1 MKDFQYITSSHPA
14 YIEGLYNDF
23 VKDPSSVDA
32 DLRKF
37 FEGFDFAVTN
47 GTAVSG
53 NAPVNGAAPAGIDW
67 MSEIRAYRLI
77 LRYRNK
83 GHLLADT
90 NPIRKRKDR
99 GANLDPA
106 SFGFTESDLDK
117 TFHAGSLIGLGTAT
131 LRTIIDHLKKCY
143 TGHLGVEY
151 KYIGDREKSDWLT
164 RAIEKTMLEPV
175 PLAQKKRILQKL
187 NEG

>member
-1 MKDFQYITSSHPA
+1 MKDFQYITNSHPG

-23 VKDPSSVDA
+23 VKDPASVDA
-32 DLRKF
+32 DMRKF
-37 FEGFDFAVTN
+37 FEGFDFAVSSGAAVNGSAASN
-47 GTAVSG
+47 GTATS
-53 NAPVNGAAPAGIDW
+53 GIDW

-99 GANLDPA
+99 GANLEPS

-117 TFHAGSLIGLGTAT
+117 TFHAGQLIGLGAT
-131 LRTIIDHLKKCY
+131 
-143 TGHLGVEY
+143 
-151 KYIGDREKSDWLT
+151 S
-164 RAIEKTMLEPV
+164 
-175 PLAQKKRILQKL
+175 
-187 NEG
+187 